1 MDTIVINIENGEKY
15 INNQSLDETIR
26 GLDSNFIDI
35 EEIKRI
41 FRETNSEDDFI
52 KELRTISNHR
62 TQITILRY
70 ILYIGNL
77 PVKEA
82 NIFLDKINI

>member
-77 PVKEA
+77 PVEEA